1 MVSWRQ
7 QNQLQG
13 ALLMRIGTLVNL
25 GSPDETRRRFARL
38 HALGFDSCQLC
49 SWKPE
54 CWTQ

>member
-49 SWKPE
+49 SWEP
-54 CWTQ
+54 